1 MAEITPDSDRHAVPQ
16 SSGYTKD
23 PQAENATTLR
33 ETLALAWR
41 CWPYYRPQAKHL
53 ATFVLVNSILGAMVL
68 GVAVLGADLVENK
81 VLLGEKLEPLQAS
94 LLVLGDEF
102 VSGAEADEA
111 PLSTAQRVQLRQRI
125 IYAGAVLALLL
136 LSISVVVW
144 YYQTWIFQRVNQ
156 QLRVEMLARVEHLSL
171 RYHSGSRTGDAIYRV
186 YQDSATI
193 VNVLL
198 YMILSPLRVLAWAG
212 FGLAVLLLFAPLLG
226 LLIVAAAVPT
236 ALLMRHYIPKVRVAA
251 TLSRER
257 NSDLTSR
264 IQETLAAIRVV
275 KASGAEQ
282 RLMERFDEDSQGA
295 LDAAF
300 EMRKNMAFLTVG
312 VAVVGLTC
320 VFIADYF
327 MATWAMR
334 EVPTYFGG
342 SIALVGFA
350 VWNLGAFKAATSR
363 AEDASQQ
370 VWELA
375 FYWCTVQDLVAG
387 LRRAFFLLDLE
398 PEVVDVAN
406 PQAFPAALQSVRLDN
421 IHFAYEAAR
430 PVLQGAS
437 LSANASTVTAIVGS
451 TGSGKSTLMS
461 LLLRLYNPD
470 SGGVFVNDLALS
482 QISTHAVRANVAIA
496 LQQNVL
502 FAMSVADNI
511 RYGMADVDEAQVIAA
526 AKVACADEFIQAM
539 PQGYATELGE
549 RGGKLS
555 TGQRQRISIARA
567 ILRDTPILI
576 LDEPTAALDAETE
589 RQVMKNLAAWGQ
601 SRVIFIITHRLSTV
615 RNADQIAFLEDGV
628 VKELGS
634 HTELLAQDGAY
645 AGFVAAEQG
654 DLQTAAQNRD

>member
-102 VSGAEADEA
+102 VSSAEADEA
-111 PLSTAQRVQLRQRI
+111 LLSTAQRVQLRQRI

-198 YMILSPLRVLAWAG
+198 YMVLSPLRVLAWAG

-406 PQAFPAALQSVRLDN
+406 PKAFPAALQSVRLDN

-437 LSANASTVTAIVGS
+437 LSASASTVTAIVGS

-576 LDEPTAALDAETE
+576 LDEPTASLDAETE

>member
-1 MAEITPDSDRHAVPQ
+1 MAEITPDSDRYGAPDP
-16 SSGYTKD
+16 SGFTED
-23 PQAENATTLR
+23 GEAENFITLR

-53 ATFVLVNSILGAMVL
+53 ATFVLVNSLLGGVL
-68 GVAVLGADLVENK
+68 LGLALVGTDLVENK

-94 LLVLGDEF
+94 LLLLGDEF
-102 VSGAEADEA
+102 VSSGDADED
-111 PLSTAQRVQLRQRI
+111 PLSTGQRVELRQQI
-125 IYAGAVLALLL
+125 IYAGGVLAMLV

-144 YYQTWIFQRVNQ
+144 YYMTWIFQRVNQ

-212 FGLAVLLLFAPLLG
+212 FGLAILLLFAPVLS
-226 LLIVAAAVPT
+226 LLILAAAVPT
-236 ALLMRHYIPKVRVAA
+236 VILMRHYIPKVRAA
-251 TLSRER
+251 AFLSRER

-295 LDAAF
+295 LNAAF

-320 VFIADYF
+320 VFVADYF

-334 EVPTYFGG
+334 EEPTYFGG
-342 SIALVGFA
+342 SIAFVGFA

-406 PQAFPAALQSVRLDN
+406 PQAFPATLQSVRLDD

-430 PVLQGAS
+430 PVLKGAS
-437 LSANASTVTAIVGS
+437 LSASASTVTAIVGS

-470 SGGVFVNDLALS
+470 SGSVFVNERALS
-482 QISTHAVRANVAIA
+482 QMSTQAVRANVAIA

-502 FAMSVADNI
+502 FAMSVAENI
-511 RYGMADVDEAQVIAA
+511 RYGMADVSDAQVIAA

-576 LDEPTAALDAETE
+576 LDEPTASLDAETE
-589 RQVMKNLAAWGQ
+589 RQVMENLATWGQ

-615 RNADQIAFLEDGV
+615 RNADQIAFLEGGV
-628 VKELGS
+628 VKEFGT
-634 HTELLAQDGAY
+634 HAELLAQDSAY
-645 AGFVAAEQG
+645 AGFVAAELG
-654 DLQTAAQNRD
+654 DSQTTAQAHE